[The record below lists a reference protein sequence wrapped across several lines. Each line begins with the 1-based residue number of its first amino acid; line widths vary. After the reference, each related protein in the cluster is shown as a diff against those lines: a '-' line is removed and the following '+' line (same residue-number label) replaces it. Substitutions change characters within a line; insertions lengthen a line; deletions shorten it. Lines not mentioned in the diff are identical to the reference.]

1 MLVFANKVE
10 VSQKKSRRRSSCD
23 ALTDDAPAEN
33 GQLLHGAPAVSGCG
47 WRRGAACAHPGG
59 LLVVAPHIHFERALC
74 HTHFERAYRPR
85 QRCTRH
91 RRVEAPIFFHSGP
104 FAPYYSQQSPRYR
117 YARDNTTKQMFATT
131 RNNPDRSLVEA
142 RRHERDAAPVP
153 NPLLPWERAN
163 VRQSA
168 ESEADTQ
175 PYRAKDSAFCRRP
188 NDEPVPG
195 SQKLSRRAGHL

>member
-1 MLVFANKVE
+1 MR
-10 VSQKKSRRRSSCD
+10 SPRRPTRRCTPHTLRAS
-23 ALTDDAPAEN
+23 ALPHALRASLSASATMHSASA
-33 GQLLHGAPAVSGCG
+33 
-47 WRRGAACAHPGG
+47 RRGTYF
-59 LLVVAPHIHFERALC
+59 I
-74 HTHFERAYRPR
+74 
-85 QRCTRH
+85 
-91 RRVEAPIFFHSGP
+91 FHSGP

-142 RRHERDAAPVP
+142 RRRERDAAPVP